1 MTRPVIRKATA
12 DDAAELSILAESTFR
27 ATFAEANTEANLAQ
41 HCRAAYGEPI
51 QRSEILSSEVR
62 TILAEC
68 NESLVAYAQLRLS
81 KAPSCVVGARAIE
94 IQRLYVAQF
103 WHGRGL
109 AQALMSACLT
119 ESQAV
124 QADVVWLGV
133 WEHNPRAIAFYKK
146 FGFVEV
152 GEHIFQLGEDPQR
165 DIIMVRFS
173 EGSRAIT

>member
-81 KAPSCVVGARAIE
+81 KAPSCVMGARAIE
-94 IQRLYVAQF
+94 IQRLYVAQS

-146 FGFVEV
+146 FGFKRMNTAMALFENQAEALEKGYVNE
-152 GEHIFQLGEDPQR
+152 
-165 DIIMVRFS
+165 
-173 EGSRAIT
+173 T